1 MNDIH
6 PAAGIYYP
14 AVPGARIIADSQPLY
29 IDGER
34 VSAVVDEDGGYTVFI
49 GGEIAVGGQLDGTEG
64 DLMTFF
70 AAEALVAGLEAT
82 EALVAGLEVD
92 EAAVAEAV
100 NPEAVYAAAAAEVR
114 AHSAWLA
121 RQADLAAAE
130 QPARVH
136 GREMSMSDPR
146 HPANRA
152 TSLRRD
158 ALRLTCWTVADEI
171 GYREYV
177 SEGIGDTDGHFAPL
191 DRSAWKATLDA

>member
-1 MNDIH
+1 MNQIH
-6 PAAGIYYP
+6 AAAGTYYP
-14 AVPGARIIADSQPLY
+14 AVPGALTLADTQPLY

-34 VSAVVDEDGGYTVFI
+34 VSAVVGADGRYTLF
-49 GGEIAVGGQLDGTEG
+49 AGGQIISEGVLNGTEG
-64 DLMTFF
+64 QLMVFF
-70 AAEALVAGLEAT
+70 AA